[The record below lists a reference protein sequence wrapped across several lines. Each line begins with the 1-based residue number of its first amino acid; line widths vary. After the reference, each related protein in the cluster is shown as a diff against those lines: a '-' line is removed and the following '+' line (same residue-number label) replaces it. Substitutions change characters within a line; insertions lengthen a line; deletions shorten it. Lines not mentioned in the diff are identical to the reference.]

1 MARRKGKR
9 FTPKLL
15 AKFDKEGRGRGTQQN
30 YAPYHQVTRSD
41 PSSKGTSTI
50 VPGQKGF
57 SDPHLLSEGEL
68 VKGYFFAAMLE
79 HLDDLRSQY
88 KLNLNHHAGEA
99 IEYLQP
105 APEDYF
111 PGTLQLATAMG
122 IVSGSSNGSRHL
134 PPCAGRSWL
143 SEYRPAGPSRT
154 MRPLCDSAWSIC
166 STKSTSEDSAPL
178 GSSRTAVS
186 SMSGWPLV
194 FPAQVRATTSAAR
207 LVLSMRSATC
217 GSASVSSWRKLARSE
232 AFSGIIISVMIS
244 SRSMM

>member
-15 AKFDKEGRGRGTQQN
+15 AKFDKEGRGRGTHQN

-79 HLDDLRSQY
+79 HLDDLRPQY
-88 KLNLNHHAGEA
+88 KLNLNPHAGEA

-122 IVSGSSNGSRHL
+122 IRHPIVRLDGVSDWWRMTTDIVTTIRPPNGICRL
-134 PPCAGRSWL
+134 LAL
-143 SEYRPAGPSRT
+143 SCKTVAFAALNKREKNLLAIDREY
-154 MRPLCDSAWSIC
+154 WIC
-166 STKSTSEDSAPL
+166 Q
-178 GSSRTAVS
+178 GH
-186 SMSGWPLV
+186 
-194 FPAQVRATTSAAR
+194 AR
-207 LVLSMRSATC
+207 RSA
-217 GSASVSSWRKLARSE
+217 SQQR
-232 AFSGIIISVMIS
+232 
-244 SRSMM
+244 